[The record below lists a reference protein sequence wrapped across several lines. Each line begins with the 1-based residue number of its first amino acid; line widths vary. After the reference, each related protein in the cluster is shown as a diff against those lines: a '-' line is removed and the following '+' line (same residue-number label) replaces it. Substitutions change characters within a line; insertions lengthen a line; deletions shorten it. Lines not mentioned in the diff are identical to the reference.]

1 VQQHGRSGKVLRRPP
16 EEWQGISVGVGVDVC
31 TFIGVS
37 VVVARR
43 TACRRRRCAVVQLI
57 GSRTALAPV
66 AVPFA
71 GLPLHRNILRRAS
84 IAGLGIH
91 AKLLV

>member
-1 VQQHGRSGKVLRRPP
+1 VR
-16 EEWQGISVGVGVDVC
+16 
-31 TFIGVS
+31 
-37 VVVARR
+37 
-43 TACRRRRCAVVQLI
+43 LI
-57 GSRTALAPV
+57 GSRTALASV

-71 GLPLHRNILRRAS
+71 WLPLHRNVLRGASIAIPLSGLPLHMYTLRGLS